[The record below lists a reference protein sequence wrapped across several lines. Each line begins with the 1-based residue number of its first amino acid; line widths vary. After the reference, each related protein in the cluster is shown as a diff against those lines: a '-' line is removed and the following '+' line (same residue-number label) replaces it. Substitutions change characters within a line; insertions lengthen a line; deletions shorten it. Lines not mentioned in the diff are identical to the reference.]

1 MEEKG
6 KLKKA
11 TTTLIV
17 VGLIYAVAPD
27 PLPGPIDDVLV
38 NAVTMS
44 IAFILHAIEKKAA
57 SGTSKVFGAAK
68 AKVDKCTEA
77 CVQNGKMS
85 QESKERICAATSEMQ
100 QRLEKSTDETLKS
113 TSSTLGEALTRK
125 ITGFK

>member
-11 TTTLIV
+11 ATILIV

-27 PLPGPIDDVLV
+27 PLPGPIDDILV

-44 IAFILHAIEKKAA
+44 IACILHAIEKKAA
-57 SGTSKVFGAAK
+57 AGTSKVFGTVK

-85 QESKERICAATSEMQ
+85 QESKERICTATSEVQ

-113 TSSTLGEALTRK
+113 TSSALGEALTRK

>member
-11 TTTLIV
+11 ATILIV

-27 PLPGPIDDVLV
+27 PLPGPIDDILV

-44 IAFILHAIEKKAA
+44 IACILHAIEKKAA
-57 SGTSKVFGAAK
+57 AGTSKVFGTAK

-85 QESKERICAATSEMQ
+85 QESKERICTATGEMQ

-113 TSSTLGEALTRK
+113 TSSVLSEALTRK

>member
-11 TTTLIV
+11 ATILIV

-27 PLPGPIDDVLV
+27 PLPGPIDDILV

-44 IAFILHAIEKKAA
+44 IACILHAIEKKAA
-57 SGTSKVFGAAK
+57 AGTSKVFGTAK

-85 QESKERICAATSEMQ
+85 QESGERICTATSEMQ
-100 QRLEKSTDETLKS
+100 QRLEKSTNETLKS
-113 TSSTLGEALTRK
+113 TSSALGGALTRK